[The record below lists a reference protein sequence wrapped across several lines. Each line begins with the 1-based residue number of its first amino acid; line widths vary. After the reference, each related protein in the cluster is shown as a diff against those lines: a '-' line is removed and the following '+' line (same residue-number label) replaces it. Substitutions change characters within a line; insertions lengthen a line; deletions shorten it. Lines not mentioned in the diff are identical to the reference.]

1 MTHESTQGFEQDV
14 RVFDRI
20 AAAKMASA
28 KPNNNTIT
36 VRIQDV
42 YGKQTV
48 YPVCDK
54 AKTFAALTGC
64 KTLTN
69 AALTHIQS
77 LGYTIVPEQRTL

>member
-1 MTHESTQGFEQDV
+1 MEAQAMT
-14 RVFDRI
+14 
-20 AAAKMASA
+20 
-28 KPNNNTIT
+28 NTMNIT

-42 YGKQTV
+42 YGKQTI